1 MYKYNCLTDGRPRSL
16 RSKPREKMSNPM
28 MGWPAEMDEIRELD
42 AIIRQRFTF
51 ERNGRVLIS

>member
-16 RSKPREKMSNPM
+16 GSKPREKMSNPM
-28 MGWPAEMDEIRELD
+28 MGWPAEMNEMRELD
-42 AIIRQRFTF
+42 ATIRQRFTF